1 MGERQSRRA
10 LEASVL
16 ESFPVGIAEGETR
29 GSRIKWLV
37 VGVGCLIAAGW
48 VAGNGLARAETTSAL
63 ETNSVVGPLMGAGF
77 FAVLALFSFGLVVRP
92 RSTTSFRLINATVLT
107 RAERPTADSWV
118 HLAQTSTQGLPTI
131 LGFSLAG
138 LVCTGIAVYAGLQAF
153 GVIPQVNTDVSAAG
167 PVLATLFMSVLA
179 ALLLWI
185 ASLAIRRQIRNGTVG
200 ARPSGVAL
208 GETAVAVNVPGRDV
222 EIPWTQISSI
232 DIAATLPAA
241 NDRPVPPM
249 IRITLT
255 LGPVPERVQ
264 MLAGSGYR
272 VPVSALYTA
281 LRWYLARPDARWEL
295 GRIEGERRLA
305 AWCAAGRGVSNSR

>member
-1 MGERQSRRA
+1 MGNRRA
-10 LEASVL
+10 RRVLEASDL

-29 GSRIKWLV
+29 GSRIKWLLA
-37 VGVGCLIAAGW
+37 GLGCLIVAGW
-48 VAGNGLARAETTSAL
+48 VAGNGLAKV
-63 ETNSVVGPLMGAGF
+63 ETNSVVESSSVVGPLMGSGF
-77 FAVLALFSFGLVVRP
+77 FAVLALFSFGLAVRP
-92 RSTTSFRLINATVLT
+92 RTATSFRLINATVLT

-118 HLAQTSTQGLPTI
+118 HLAQTRTQGLPTI

-138 LVCTGIAVYAGLQAF
+138 LLCAGIALYAGLQAF
-153 GVIPQVNTDVSAAG
+153 GVIPQLNTDVSAAG
-167 PVLATLFMSVLA
+167 PVLAMLFMGALAVL
-179 ALLLWI
+179 LIWI
-185 ASLAIRRQIRNGTVG
+185 ASLAIRRQIRSGTVG

-222 EIPWTQISSI
+222 EIPWTQISSV
-232 DIAATLPAA
+232 DIVATSSAA
-241 NDRPVPPM
+241 NDRQVPPM

-255 LGPVPERVQ
+255 RGPVPERVQ

-305 AWCAAGRGVSNSR
+305 AWCAAGRDASNSR